1 MLSDA
6 DVDLKKDTK
15 KDETLAEYMA
25 RKETE
30 YQKKLMEEAL
40 SNGIGTLL

>member
-1 MLSDA
+1 M
-6 DVDLKKDTK
+6 KPY
-15 KDETLAEYMA
+15 EYMA

-40 SNGIGTLL
+40 SNGIEHSYDAKIF